1 MNSTQSNKLSVG
13 ILQCGEVLEIFQ
25 PQFGDYNSMIEN
37 KLTAVDPALRCRSW
51 RVLDG
56 EIPDPDACD
65 AWITTGSRES
75 VNDDNDWTMGFCDF
89 VTRVAQT
96 DIPFIG
102 ICYGMQM
109 IARALGGKVA
119 LAEKGWGVG
128 VAISKVYRQ
137 TPWMREP
144 NESINLVVSH
154 REQVVVL
161 PKGAEL
167 IAGSDF
173 CPNSIFAVGDHM
185 LGIQGHPEFT
195 TAYSRALMELRRDII
210 PAPRIEQGMN
220 SLSLSVDGARAFDW
234 IVSFIRSGTLA
245 SPAA

>member
-1 MNSTQSNKLSVG
+1 
-13 ILQCGEVLEIFQ
+13 
-25 PQFGDYNSMIEN
+25 
-37 KLTAVDPALRCRSW
+37 
-51 RVLDG
+51 
-56 EIPDPDACD
+56 
-65 AWITTGSRES
+65 
-75 VNDDNDWTMGFCDF
+75 
-89 VTRVAQT
+89 
-96 DIPFIG
+96 
-102 ICYGMQM
+102 
-109 IARALGGKVA
+109 
-119 LAEKGWGVG
+119 
-128 VAISKVYRQ
+128 
-137 TPWMREP
+137 MREP

-154 REQVVVL
+154 QEQVVVL

-234 IVSFIRSGTLA
+234 IVSLSVRELSPRRQPERCTRISLSNLA
-245 SPAA
+245 LICLNGRFPGASLGLPDHVGLRGKLR

>member
-1 MNSTQSNKLSVG
+1 MNSTQSNKLNVG

-25 PQFGDYNSMIEN
+25 SQFGDYNSMIED
-37 KLTAVDPALRCRSW
+37 KLTTADPALRCRSW

-75 VNDDNDWTMGFCDF
+75 VNDDNAWTTGFCDF

-137 TPWMREP
+137 MSWMREP
-144 NESINLVVSH
+144 NESINLLVSH
-154 REQVVVL
+154 REQVAAL

-173 CPNSIFAVGDHM
+173 CPNSIFTVGDHM

-195 TAYSRALMELRRDII
+195 TVYSRALMELRRDII
-210 PAPRIEQGMN
+210 PATRIEQGMD

-245 SPAA
+245 SRVA